1 MFAAPAPT
9 QHFAANFW
17 GATQLLMCPCSA
29 AFWQTGCE
37 CECGYECV
45 CVRVTVPTHLHICS
59 PQQRGTFCSHSWPTW
74 NLFNVN
80 DEMQHRSF
88 GALKAAMWQQ
98 EDASSPAI
106 AIATLPSNLLRQ
118 VSASRRAENATFF
131 LAHKAEA
138 ALIKNAL
145 TMHCK

>member
-1 MFAAPAPT
+1 M
-9 QHFAANFW
+9 
-17 GATQLLMCPCSA
+17 
-29 AFWQTGCE
+29 
-37 CECGYECV
+37 
-45 CVRVTVPTHLHICS
+45 CVRVTVPTHLHICAPS
-59 PQQRGTFCSHSWPTW
+59 QRKTFCSHCWPTW

-118 VSASRRAENATFF
+118 VSAAYFEACRERNFF
-131 LAHKAEA
+131 LAHKVEA